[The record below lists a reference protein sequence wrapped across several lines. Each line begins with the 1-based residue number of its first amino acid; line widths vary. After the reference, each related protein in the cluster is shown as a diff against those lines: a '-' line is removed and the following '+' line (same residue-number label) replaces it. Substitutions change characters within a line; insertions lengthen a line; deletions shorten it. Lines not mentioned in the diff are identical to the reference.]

1 MKVDTLHCQTNLAS
15 INIGIGHYATTKTSH
30 ISNCLIGRMNLLPNE
45 PVHYYLESLLVEK
58 EKKKIIMI
66 FIDVIYINDPQPER
80 HQMPIEKIEFS
91 DAQILEIKEYHLG
104 VYKYLKQI
112 RLSTQTAVVK
122 ELN

>member
-1 MKVDTLHCQTNLAS
+1 MKAETLYCQTNVAD
-15 INIGIGHYATTKTSH
+15 ITIGIGHYAMTRTSH

-45 PVHYYLESLLVEK
+45 PILYYLEDLLVEK

-66 FIDVIYINDPQPER
+66 LIDVIYVNDSKLER
-80 HQMPIEKIEFS
+80 HQVPIEKIEFS
-91 DAQILEIKEYHLG
+91 DVQILEIKEYHLG
-104 VYKYLKQI
+104 VYKYLKQT